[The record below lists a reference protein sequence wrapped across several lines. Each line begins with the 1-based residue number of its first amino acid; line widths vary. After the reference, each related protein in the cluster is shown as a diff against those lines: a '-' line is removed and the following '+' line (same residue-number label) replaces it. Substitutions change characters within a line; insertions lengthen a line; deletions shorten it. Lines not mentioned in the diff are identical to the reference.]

1 MEVARFPVAIRSRRG
16 HSAELPPRVSL
27 LYLAFLLLV
36 KCRPSL
42 RRAYLEKLF
51 HVPCRREAHVD
62 SLLLWHSDSPMLCRW
77 AKPLLL
83 ATLPRQAIH
92 LAQVTWPR
100 PGSLLHLHPG

>member
-16 HSAELPPRVSL
+16 HSAELSPRVSL